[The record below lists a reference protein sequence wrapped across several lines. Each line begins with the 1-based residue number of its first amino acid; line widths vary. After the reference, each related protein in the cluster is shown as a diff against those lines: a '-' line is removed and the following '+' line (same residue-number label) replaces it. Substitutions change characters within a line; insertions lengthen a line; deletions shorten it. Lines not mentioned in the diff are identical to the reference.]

1 MECCQTDCCINES
14 GSRVAIFKALGEPTR
29 LRMFEFLRSCCCP
42 VAVEESGDVRTVSG
56 PTVGEV
62 CCQITG
68 LDKIT
73 STISEHLK
81 ELKDAG
87 LITIERRGRNMVCG
101 VNTNVL
107 ADLGGY
113 FSHDL
118 KPASNDSC
126 SGAGC
131 CADAKT

>member
-1 MECCQTDCCINES
+1 MNCCDQEPISQIDTS
-14 GSRVAIFKALGEPTR
+14 ARVAMFKALGEPTR
-29 LRMFEFLRSCCCP
+29 LKIFEFLRSCCCP
-42 VAVEESGDVRTVSG
+42 VAVEDSGDVRMVSG

-68 LDKIT
+68 LEKIT

-101 VNTNVL
+101 VNFEKTRE
-107 ADLGGY
+107 LGSY
-113 FSHDL
+113 LLNDDSST
-118 KPASNDSC
+118 SNIL
-126 SGAGC
+126 
-131 CADAKT
+131 